1 MRLLR
6 EHLVESFLLEA
17 VGGTIGLLLAFAAIA
32 WLVHT
37 RHNLA
42 RVGSIHIDGVV
53 ALFTVGIVVL
63 CALFSGSV
71 SALSADDKQVLSA
84 LHESSRG
91 HSTGHARARLRKT
104 LLAVEVGLTVVLLMG
119 ASLLVKSYQRLRST
133 SLGCVTEN
141 VLTMRI
147 NLPGARYKTPGPAPA
162 NFFDELLQR
171 VRALPGVE
179 AAGFVTSVPG
189 QGYYGDY
196 GFTIAEHPPLP
207 QGKGTFAINR
217 SADPE

>member
-1 MRLLR
+1 
-6 EHLVESFLLEA
+6 
-17 VGGTIGLLLAFAAIA
+17 
-32 WLVHT
+32 
-37 RHNLA
+37 
-42 RVGSIHIDGVV
+42 
-53 ALFTVGIVVL
+53 
-63 CALFSGSV
+63 
-71 SALSADDKQVLSA
+71 
-84 LHESSRG
+84 
-91 HSTGHARARLRKT
+91 
-104 LLAVEVGLTVVLLMG
+104 
-119 ASLLVKSYQRLRST
+119 VKSYQRLRST